1 MKCFEYNNR
10 KDMTFNRRSFFKVLG
25 VTGVTLAVGRE
36 SRASSGPAG
45 TIEFSGILYDSTR
58 CAGCQTCETACAEAN
73 GLPAPV
79 GSIEAGVVRN
89 TDESHRTV
97 VNAFNSTK
105 GEVYAK
111 KQCMHCN
118 EPACTAA
125 CLTQAMYKT
134 KEGPVIWRGDKCM
147 GCRYCMVSCP
157 FDIPKFEYHSANP
170 RIEKCNMCY
179 SRISEGKIPA
189 CVENCPAEALI
200 FGKRRDL
207 IKEARK
213 RINDNP
219 ALYYDHIYGEH
230 EAGGTGFL
238 YLSAVPFEELGFNTS
253 IQTESYPGLSKG
265 FLYSVPT
272 IFVLWPAILL
282 GLRESTK
289 NNQTNPEEHE

>member
-1 MKCFEYNNR
+1 
-10 KDMTFNRRSFFKVLG
+10 MTLNRRKFFKVIG
-25 VTGVTLAVGRE
+25 VTGTALAIGKDLQSAPKAE
-36 SRASSGPAG
+36 NK
-45 TIEFSGILYDSTR
+45 IEFSGVLYDSTK
-58 CAGCQTCETACAEAN
+58 CAGCQTCEVSCAEAN

-79 GSIEAGVVRN
+79 ETIQAGVVRK

-97 VNAFNSTK
+97 VNAFNSSK
-105 GEVYAK
+105 GEVYLK

-125 CLTQAMYKT
+125 CLTGAMYKT
-134 KEGPVIWRGDKCM
+134 KEGAVIWRGNKCM

-170 RIEKCNMCY
+170 KIEKCNMCY
-179 SRISEGKIPA
+179 NRLMEGKIPA

-213 RINDNP
+213 RIAANP
-219 ALYYDHIYGEH
+219 EQYEDHIYGEH

-238 YLSAVPFEELGFNTS
+238 YLSGVPFDELGLNTS
-253 IQTESYPGLSKG
+253 IQTESYPKLSKG

-282 GLRESTK
+282 GIREATK
-289 NNQTNPEEHE
+289 NNNNKEEDNE

>member
-1 MKCFEYNNR
+1 
-10 KDMTFNRRSFFKVLG
+10 MTVNRRSFFKVLS
-25 VTGVTLAVGRE
+25 VTGVTLAFGKELLAVPKSE
-36 SRASSGPAG
+36 NN
-45 TIEFSGILYDSTR
+45 IEFSGVLYDSTR
-58 CAGCQTCETACAEAN
+58 CAGCQTCESSCAEAN
-73 GLPAPV
+73 GMPAPT
-79 GSIEAGVVRN
+79 GTIQAGVVRK

-97 VNAFNSTK
+97 VNAFNSSK
-105 GEVYAK
+105 GEAYLK

-134 KEGPVIWRGDKCM
+134 KEGAVIWRGDKCM

-157 FDIPKFEYHSANP
+157 FDSPKFEYHSSNP
-170 RIEKCNMCY
+170 KIEKCNMCY
-179 SRISEGKIPA
+179 GRIAEGKIPA
-189 CVENCPAEALI
+189 CVENCPAEALV
-200 FGKRRDL
+200 FGNRREL

-213 RINDNP
+213 RINENP
-219 ALYYDHIYGEH
+219 DQYTDHIYGEH

-238 YLSAVPFEELGFNTS
+238 YLAGVPFDELGLNTS

-282 GLRESTK
+282 GIREATK
-289 NNQTNPEEHE
+289 NNNSNQEENE